1 MKKISLG
8 GTHSEKFTI
17 IDEFEEEL
25 YITEFAAWVG
35 RNIVGFV
42 HNISKSPKIVKKP
55 LHEWISWFLDWS
67 EYSDY
72 HKVGQS
78 G

>member
-1 MKKISLG
+1 MDNP
-8 GTHSEKFTI
+8 HY
-17 IDEFEEEL
+17 IDEFEDEL

-42 HNISKSPKIVKKP
+42 HNISKQPKLGKKP

-67 EYSDY
+67 EYSEY
-72 HKVGQS
+72 VNWKENEN
-78 G
+78 